1 MANSLNEI
9 RMNFRVAN
17 AMAERLEALAKEMNN
32 LANER
37 FYGTLRSINSNWK
50 GENAEAYMRRGET
63 VKGKMQSTA
72 NDLRAAASTVR
83 TIARNT
89 YEAEMRAYNI
99 AITRGL

>member
-1 MANSLNEI
+1 MAKSLDEI

-17 AMAERLEALAKEMNN
+17 AMAERLDALAKEMNN

-37 FYGTLRSINSNWK
+37 FYGALRSINSNWK
-50 GENAEAYMRRGET
+50 GENAEKYIHKGET
-63 VKGKMQSTA
+63 VKGKMQRTA
-72 NDLRAAASTVR
+72 SDLRAAASTVR

-99 AITRGL
+99 ANTRGS